1 MPNSVLCIAEDGK
14 RPCVRGREKVTEEH
28 TPDQVAFR
36 VHRLGCLPEVA
47 CRLMKE
53 EIRDGRIACVSE
65 HAQRLSRRREKLPHW
80 RLVRPRK
87 VTPYP
92 LYSITRE
99 AVLTLK
105 CPIRGR

>member
-1 MPNSVLCIAEDGK
+1 MENGPACG
-14 RPCVRGREKVTEEH
+14 GEKVKEEH

-87 VTPYP
+87 VTPSRSSYVKDA
-92 LYSITRE
+92 TE
-99 AVLTLK
+99 
-105 CPIRGR
+105 RGSSGPVGPVAIQW